1 MVDWAGFAQL
11 RQQNQ
16 EQNNPLN
23 KFAQGYQI
31 GAAINAQRQ
40 QQQANE
46 AKMKRQQEMEGDFTR
61 IYENYSG
68 NPAEQAKE
76 LGRLSFKYP
85 EIADKLDKQ
94 AASLDEKV
102 KQGLVND
109 ILPAYNAI
117 LTGNKDVAMQQLRT
131 RAEAYN
137 NAGDKANY
145 ERFNNFA
152 NSLENST
159 DLSQQ
164 VMTGG
169 MYLAGIM
176 GTKDFMGA
184 IEKIPKTAQE
194 FANMPLEQRQ
204 TLAKT
209 LQEEEKAKQEAYTTQ
224 QKPVEL
230 AIKQEEL
237 KKAPLETKLKEIE
250 VITAP
255 DKAALQLGLIRQ
267 QIATS
272 RANMAQSYQSATES
286 KVRTEKLNQAQQ
298 PSNGAIVDLGLPIPA
313 RLPWASMTDE
323 KQKNILMGS
332 VYKASEKELNKKVAS
347 VDKLK
352 EAAQL
357 ADRFIYLNQQTP
369 TGALSDKFGLTRG
382 VASISNPDYA
392 EMSAITAKLAPANRP
407 ENAGATSDYDA
418 KQYERATIGV
428 DKSGKAN
435 LNMAKALKARAVAA
449 EEYQD
454 YLQQY
459 LTQNGTLAD
468 ADRNWKEY
476 ANKNPILDPKKQ
488 GTFELNNKREGW
500 ESYFA
505 KKSGITTAPSANDQ
519 SIESLQQAALAEIAR
534 RKGGK

>member
-184 IEKIPKTAQE
+184 VEKIPKTAQE

-209 LQEEEKAKQEAYTTQ
+209 LQEEEKAKQEAFTTQ
-224 QKPVEL
+224 GKPLEL
-230 AIKQEEL
+230 QIKQEEVIRAPIETQIKQDESTIKSAQAKYAPEKERL
-237 KKAPLETKLKEIE
+237 DVEQVRANIALTNQQRAKAVAEAKKVNKEIE
-250 VITAP
+250 GLAKAVATGAINIADPEKRFAFEKDLRSEYSKETKNHTETQNAFDRMEAIYGTYLKK
-255 DKAALQLGLIRQ
+255 DKDGTLKIPKGETKDAAVQRQAAADLGLIFNYMKMLDPGSTVREGEFATAAN
-267 QIATS
+267 ATS
-272 RANMAQSYQSATES
+272 IPDQIKNMY
-286 KVRTEKLNQAQQ
+286 N
-298 PSNGAIVDLGLPIPA
+298 
-313 RLPWASMTDE
+313 
-323 KQKNILMGS
+323 
-332 VYKASEKELNKKVAS
+332 KVAS
-347 VDKLK
+347 GERLT
-352 EAAQL
+352 A
-357 ADRFIYLNQQTP
+357 NQR
-369 TGALSDKFGLTRG
+369 GAYF
-382 VASISNPDYA
+382 NQ
-392 EMSAITAKLAPANRP
+392 AKDL
-407 ENAGATSDYDA
+407 Y
-418 KQYERATIGV
+418 
-428 DKSGKAN
+428 
-435 LNMAKALKARAVAA
+435 
-449 EEYQD
+449 
-454 YLQQY
+454 
-459 LTQNGTLAD
+459 
-468 ADRNWKEY
+468 
-476 ANKNPILDPKKQ
+476 
-488 GTFELNNKREGW
+488 
-500 ESYFA
+500 
-505 KKSGITTAPSANDQ
+505 KKSKGRAD
-519 SIESLQQAALAEIAR
+519 EVKKSLSVVVDNYGLNKDNVFSQPRIDYRSL
-534 RKGGK
+534 K